1 MLVYNRYVYIVF
13 QLLLITEYASRNR
26 SIAGICQK
34 IAKSSRFENIT
45 MAVIVIYAL
54 YMSVDMDLNTEDIIT
69 KQNPVFIVC
78 EQLFCCYFFFE
89 LVIRFGAFEI
99 KCNCLKD
106 GWFVFDLAL
115 VVMMVAETWVTS
127 STLLE
132 RGIQVI
138 GRIFSANGFFQCM
151 VKSKQVRARLTWLIH
166 FKIQMIQNPVE
177 LT

>member
-132 RGIQVI
+132 REY
-138 GRIFSANGFFQCM
+138 
-151 VKSKQVRARLTWLIH
+151 K
-166 FKIQMIQNPVE
+166 
-177 LT
+177 